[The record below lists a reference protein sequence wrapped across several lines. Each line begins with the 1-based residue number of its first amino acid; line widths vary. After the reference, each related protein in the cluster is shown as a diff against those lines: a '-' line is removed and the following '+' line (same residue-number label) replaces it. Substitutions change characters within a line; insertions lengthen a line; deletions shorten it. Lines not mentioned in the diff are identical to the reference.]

1 MQMSSS
7 DRPGAPVGGY
17 SVVTAVDGHYTVLA
31 LSGVID
37 MASAP
42 DIADQ
47 VGAALR
53 SRPPLLIFD
62 LTSVT
67 FLATTGMSILM
78 EAHRRCGEMSLD
90 CRVVAHGPVTLR
102 PMQLLG
108 IDHILQLY
116 DSVELAVGEKASSAE
131 R

>member
-1 MQMSSS
+1 MSTEVEA
-7 DRPGAPVGGY
+7 G
-17 SVVTAVDGHYTVLA
+17 YTVLA

-42 DIADQ
+42 EIADH

-53 SRPPLLIFD
+53 DRPALLIFD
-62 LTSVT
+62 LSAVT

-78 EAHRRCGEMSLD
+78 EAHRRCNELSSA
-90 CRVVAHGPVTLR
+90 CRVVAHGSVTLR

-108 IDHILQLY
+108 IDDELRLY
-116 DSVELAVGEKASSAE
+116 DSVDRAIAGDARAE
-131 R
+131 Q